1 MIDKETGYKIIE
13 LKDKI
18 VQNFTKSH
26 WQELGMIIGLSDIIT
41 KHDRLLRS
49 LSFGDE
55 NIDMER
61 VKWAANQAMLDDV
74 IQNLDNSFDTQVGED
89 GVKLSGGQRQR
100 IGLARALYRMP
111 RLLVLDE
118 ATSALDEATESKVM
132 ENIYNFSNNCTVIMI
147 AHRLSTIEKADEIIE
162 LGNNA

>member
-1 MIDKETGYKIIE
+1 
-13 LKDKI
+13 
-18 VQNFTKSH
+18 
-26 WQELGMIIGLSDIIT
+26 
-41 KHDRLLRS
+41 
-49 LSFGDE
+49 
-55 NIDMER
+55 MER

-74 IQNLDNSFDTQVGED
+74 IQNLENGFETQVGED

-147 AHRLSTIEKADEIIE
+147 AHRLSTIERADEIMD
-162 LGNNA
+162 LTK